1 MFIPPGFALINP
13 YMIVDNAQ
21 LLVEFLN
28 QAFGAKVIHLSHRP
42 DGKIANAQIQI
53 GDCQF
58 MLSEATAAFP
68 AMPASY
74 YVYVEDADTSVQ
86 QAVAAGAE
94 LIMAVTDKPYGNR
107 QGGVRDPVGN
117 LWWISQRLAAGP
129 YQD

>member
-21 LLVEFLN
+21 LLVDFLS
-28 QAFGAKVIHLSHRP
+28 QAFDAEVIHLSHRP
-42 DGKIANAQIQI
+42 DGKIANALIQI
-53 GDCQF
+53 SGYQF
-58 MLSEATAAFP
+58 MVSEATAVFP

-74 YVYVEDADTSVQ
+74 YLYVEDADESVQ
-86 QAVAAGAE
+86 QAVTAGAA
-94 LIMAVTDKPYGNR
+94 LIMAVTDKPYGDR

>member
-21 LLVEFLN
+21 LLVDFLS
-28 QAFGAKVIHLSHRP
+28 QAFDAEVIHLSHRP

-53 GDCQF
+53 SGYQF
-58 MLSEATAAFP
+58 MVSEATAVFP
-68 AMPASY
+68 DMPASY
-74 YVYVEDADTSVQ
+74 YLYVEDADESVQ
-86 QAVAAGAE
+86 QAVTAGAA
-94 LIMAVTDKPYGNR
+94 LIMAVTDKPYGDR